1 MSYIKSEKQY
11 DAIMKRIDALIE
23 FIDDDTP
30 SDNEQMLELDL
41 LVSVVVDYEEEHFPI
56 GEPNIEKGN

>member
-1 MSYIKSEKQY
+1 MNYIKSKKQY
-11 DAIMKRIDALIE
+11 DVIMKRIEALTE

-30 SDNEQMLELDL
+30 SDNEQLLELNL

-56 GEPNIEKGN
+56 GKLSIEKGN